1 MTMEDRANE
10 LMAFATEIAPEQ
22 TQRTNGHH
30 PTHSAVQSF
39 DSSFAV
45 IDRAAKYLAKMP
57 IAVDGSNGSKDCFK
71 AACVCVKGF
80 LLTADES
87 LDAMRD
93 WNANCQ
99 PPWSEHE
106 LLHKLSDAAKAA
118 GPSGYLRKT
127 QETNWRSVYVPDYVE
142 PKKAARQQRKEPEA
156 TRTTLREA
164 TKKHL
169 ENIQAGEQQLI
180 KTGIPEIDFAIGGGM
195 GFGEIVL
202 IAARPSHGK
211 SAIALQILNNI
222 TAAGMPCV
230 FCSEEM
236 SAQSLGKRA
245 TQSITSIPQERWL
258 AMNAVVDTQLD
269 DYFKNRADCWII
281 EHNRTAER
289 VAAQIVKHAKEDG
302 VKVAVVDYVQ
312 LLSNAKGNRYETVT
326 ESSVVLK
333 QAASESG
340 VTLISLAQMSR
351 SIEGRDVFV
360 PKVSDLRE
368 SGQLE
373 QDADVIM
380 FLVWPHR
387 IDNTKPSEEYMVYVS
402 KNRNREIV
410 RHTVELKFEP
420 SRQRVV
426 SRPDDTERFDNY
438 KL

>member
-1 MTMEDRANE
+1 
-10 LMAFATEIAPEQ
+10 
-22 TQRTNGHH
+22 
-30 PTHSAVQSF
+30 VQSF

-45 IDRAAKYLAKMP
+45 IERAAKYLAKMP

-80 LLTADES
+80 LLSVDES
-87 LDAMRD
+87 LDAMRE

-106 LLHKLSDAAKAA
+106 LRHKLTDAAKAS

-127 QETNWRSVYVPDYVE
+127 REENWKSVHVPEYVE
-142 PKKAARQQRKEPEA
+142 PKKTAKQKRAEPET

-164 TKKHL
+164 TRKHL
-169 ENIQAGEQQLI
+169 ENIQSGTQQLI
-180 KTGIPEIDFAIGGGM
+180 KTGIQEIDYAIGGGM
-195 GFGEIVL
+195 GFGEIIL

-258 AMNAVVDTQLD
+258 TMNEVIGTQLD
-269 DYFKNRADCWII
+269 DYFKARADCWII

-289 VAAQIVKHAKEDG
+289 VAEQIVKHAKEDG

-312 LLSNAKGNRYETVT
+312 LLSNAKGSRYETVT

-351 SIEGRDVFV
+351 AIEGREAFT

-387 IDNTKPSEEYMVYVS
+387 MDSTKPPDEYFVYVS

-426 SRPDDTERFDNY
+426 SRIDNFSQY
-438 KL
+438 DKA

>member
-1 MTMEDRANE
+1 MSYDRANDLLALIAE
-10 LMAFATEIAPEQ
+10 LGEDAEPK
-22 TQRTNGHH
+22 NGHAA
-30 PTHSAVQSF
+30 SAVQSF
-39 DSSFAV
+39 DSPHGV
-45 IDRAAKYLAKMP
+45 IDRAAKYIAKMP

-71 AACVCVKGF
+71 VACVCVKGF
-80 LLTADES
+80 LLSADDA
-87 LDAMRD
+87 LDAMRE

-99 PPWSEHE
+99 PPWTEHE
-106 LLHKLSDAAKAA
+106 LRHKLNDAAKAS
-118 GPSGYLRKT
+118 GPSGYLLKT
-127 QETNWRSVYVPDYVE
+127 QESNWHKVTVPDYVE
-142 PKKAARQQRKEPEA
+142 PNPAAKAKRKPEPQV

-164 TKKHL
+164 AKNHL
-169 ENIQAGEQQLI
+169 ATIQAGEQQLI
-180 KTGIPEIDFAIGGGM
+180 KTGIPELDYAIGGGM

-211 SAIALQILNNI
+211 SAIALQMLNHI
-222 TAAGMPCV
+222 TSTGMPCV

-245 TQSITSIPQERWL
+245 TQSISSIPQERWL
-258 AMNAVVDTQLD
+258 AMNQVVGTQID
-269 DYFKNRADCWII
+269 EYFKDRADCWII
-281 EHNRTAER
+281 EHNRTAEK
-289 VAAQIVKHAKEDG
+289 VAEAICKHAKEDG

-312 LLSNAKGNRYETVT
+312 LLSNSKGSRYETVT

-351 SIEGRDVFV
+351 SIEGRDKFV

-373 QDADVIM
+373 QDADVIL

-387 IDNTKPSEEYMVYVS
+387 IDGTLPPEEYQIYVS

-410 RHTVELKFEP
+410 RHAVDLKFEP
-420 SRQRVV
+420 SRQRLV
-426 SRPDDTERFDNY
+426 SREDRFASAAESF
-438 KL
+438 K

>member
-1 MTMEDRANE
+1 MIEDKASILLDFIAE
-10 LMAFATEIAPEQ
+10 LEQDDTPKNGNSVSVLPRFDAP
-22 TQRTNGHH
+22 H
-30 PTHSAVQSF
+30 AV
-39 DSSFAV
+39 V
-45 IDRAAKYLAKMP
+45 DRAAKYIAKMP
-57 IAVDGSNGSKDCFK
+57 IAVDGSDGSKDCYRV
-71 AACVCVKGF
+71 ACVCVKGF
-80 LLTADES
+80 LLSTDDS
-87 LDAMRD
+87 LDAMRE

-106 LLHKLSDAAKAA
+106 LRHKLQDAAKAS
-118 GPSGYLRKT
+118 GPSGYLVKT
-127 QETNWRSVYVPDYVE
+127 QESNWSTVKIPNYVE
-142 PKKAARQQRKEPEA
+142 PAQSKAKRPKAEPQT
-156 TRTTLREA
+156 TRTTLKDA
-164 TKKHL
+164 AKKHL
-169 ENIQAGEQQLI
+169 ATIQAGEQQLI
-180 KTGIPEIDFAIGGGM
+180 KTGIPELDYAIGGGM

-211 SAIALQILNNI
+211 SAIALQMLNHI
-222 TAAGMPCV
+222 TSTGLPCV

-245 TQSITSIPQERWL
+245 TQSISSIPQERWL
-258 AMNAVVDTQLD
+258 AMNQVVDTQID
-269 DYFKNRADCWII
+269 DYFRDRAECWII

-289 VAAQIVKHAKEDG
+289 VAESICKHAKEDG

-351 SIEGRDVFV
+351 SIEGRDKFI

-373 QDADVIM
+373 QDADIIL

-387 IDNTKPSEEYMVYVS
+387 IDSSLPHDEYQIYVS

-410 RHTVELKFEP
+410 RHTVDLKFEP

-426 SRPDDTERFDNY
+426 SREDRFADLSNDF
-438 KL
+438 K

>member
-1 MTMEDRANE
+1 MTFEDRANE
-10 LMAFATEIAPEQ
+10 LLAFATEIAPEQ
-22 TQRTNGHH
+22 TQRTNGHSVEH
-30 PTHSAVQSF
+30 NGVQSF

-45 IDRAAKYLAKMP
+45 IERAAKYLAKMP

-80 LLTADES
+80 LLSVDES
-87 LDAMRD
+87 LDAMRE

-106 LLHKLSDAAKAA
+106 LRHKLTDAAKAS

-127 QETNWRSVYVPDYVE
+127 REENWKSVSVPEYVE
-142 PKKAARQQRKEPEA
+142 PKKPAKQKRAEPET

-164 TKKHL
+164 TRKHL
-169 ENIQAGEQQLI
+169 ENIQSGTQQLI
-180 KTGIPEIDFAIGGGM
+180 KTGIQEIDYAIGGGM
-195 GFGEIVL
+195 GFGEIIL

-211 SAIALQILNNI
+211 SAIALQMLNNI

-258 AMNAVVDTQLD
+258 TMNEVIGTQLD
-269 DYFKNRADCWII
+269 DYFKDRADCWII

-289 VAAQIVKHAKEDG
+289 VAEQIVKHAKEDG

-312 LLSNAKGNRYETVT
+312 LLSNAKGSRYETVT

-351 SIEGRDVFV
+351 AIEGREAFT

-387 IDNTKPSEEYMVYVS
+387 MDNTKPPDEYFVYVS

-426 SRPDDTERFDNY
+426 SRIDNFSQY
-438 KL
+438 DQT

>member
-1 MTMEDRANE
+1 MTYDRAEDLLAFIAE
-10 LMAFATEIAPEQ
+10 LGEDNAPPDDKL
-22 TQRTNGHH
+22 NGHVVNRI
-30 PTHSAVQSF
+30 AAY
-39 DSSFAV
+39 DSPQAIV
-45 IDRAAKYLAKMP
+45 ERAAKYIAKMP

-71 AACVCVKGF
+71 VACVCVKGF
-80 LLTADES
+80 LLSTDDA

-99 PPWSEHE
+99 PPWTEHE
-106 LLHKLSDAAKAA
+106 LRHKLSDAAKAS
-118 GPSGYLRKT
+118 GPSGYLVKT
-127 QETNWRSVYVPDYVE
+127 QETNWPSVKVPDYVE
-142 PKKAARQQRKEPEA
+142 PKQTKRTKPEPQT

-164 TKKHL
+164 AKKHL
-169 ENIQAGEQQLI
+169 ETIQAGEQQLI
-180 KTGIPEIDFAIGGGM
+180 KTGIPELDYAIGGGM

-211 SAIALQILNNI
+211 SAIALQILNNV
-222 TAAGMPCV
+222 TATGMPCV

-245 TQSITSIPQERWL
+245 TQSITSIPQERWF
-258 AMNAVVDTQLD
+258 AMNSVVGTHID
-269 DYFKNRADCWII
+269 DYFKDRAECWII
-281 EHNRTAER
+281 EHNRTADK
-289 VAAQIVKHAKEDG
+289 VAEAICKHAKEDG

-312 LLSNAKGNRYETVT
+312 LLSNSKGSRYETVT

-333 QAASESG
+333 QAATESG

-351 SIEGRDVFV
+351 SIEGRDKFV

-373 QDADVIM
+373 QDADIIL

-387 IDNTKPSEEYMVYVS
+387 IDGTLPPDEYQIYVS

-410 RHTVELKFEP
+410 RYSVDLKFEP
-420 SRQRVV
+420 SRQRLV
-426 SRPDDTERFDNY
+426 SREDRFTELAESF
-438 KL
+438 K

>member
-1 MTMEDRANE
+1 MSHDRAAD
-10 LMAFATEIAPEQ
+10 LMEFIEEIGGQVATEVAQGVRSEP
-22 TQRTNGHH
+22 RR
-30 PTHSAVQSF
+30 
-39 DSSFAV
+39 DSPYEV
-45 IDRAAKYLAKMP
+45 IERAAKYLAKVP
-57 IAVDGSNGSKDCFK
+57 IAVDGSNGSADCFK
-71 AACVCVKGF
+71 AACICRKGF
-80 LLTADES
+80 CLSLDDS
-87 LDAMRD
+87 LDAMRE

-99 PPWSEHE
+99 PPWSEYE
-106 LLHKLSDAAKAA
+106 LRHKLEDAGKAS
-118 GPSGYLRKT
+118 GPTGYLLKT
-127 QETNWRSVYVPDYVE
+127 QERNWESVRVPNYTE
-142 PKKAARQQRKEPEA
+142 PKKAANRKRPEPET

-169 ENIQAGEQQLI
+169 EQIQAGEVQLI
-180 KTGIPEIDFAIGGGM
+180 KTGISEIDYAIGGGI
-195 GFGEIVL
+195 GFGESVL

-211 SAIALQILNNI
+211 SAIALQMLNNI

-245 TQSITSIPQERWL
+245 TQSITAIPEQNWKI
-258 AMNAVVDTQLD
+258 MNITLGNELD
-269 DYFKNRADCWII
+269 AYFQNRAECFII

-289 VAAQIVKHAKEDG
+289 VAEQICKHAKEDG

-312 LLSNAKGNRYETVT
+312 LLSNAKGSRYETVT
-326 ESSVVLK
+326 ESSVILK

-340 VTLISLAQMSR
+340 VTLINLAQMSR
-351 SIEGRDVFV
+351 AIEQRDQYI

-387 IDNTKPSEEYMVYVS
+387 IDNTKPHDEYMIYVS

-410 RHTVELKFEP
+410 RHSIQMTFEP

-426 SRPDDTERFDNY
+426 PRLSDEPFTGR
-438 KL
+438 L

>member
-10 LMAFATEIAPEQ
+10 LLAFATEIAPEQ
-22 TQRTNGHH
+22 SQKTNGHH
-30 PTHSAVQSF
+30 IDNCGVQSF

-45 IDRAAKYLAKMP
+45 IERAAKYIAKMP
-57 IAVDGSNGSKDCFK
+57 VAVDGSNGSKDCFRV
-71 AACVCVKGF
+71 ACVCVKGF
-80 LLTADES
+80 LLSVDES
-87 LDAMRD
+87 LEAMRE
-93 WNANCQ
+93 WNSSCQ

-106 LLHKLSDAAKAA
+106 LRHKLTDAAKAS

-127 QETNWRSVYVPDYVE
+127 REENWKSVDVPQYAEPKRTAKQRRVE
-142 PKKAARQQRKEPEA
+142 PET

-164 TKKHL
+164 TRKHL
-169 ENIQAGEQQLI
+169 ENIQSGSEQLI
-180 KTGIPEIDFAIGGGM
+180 KTGIPEIDYAIGGGM
-195 GFGEIVL
+195 GFGEIIL

-245 TQSITSIPQERWL
+245 TQSITSIPQERW
-258 AMNAVVDTQLD
+258 MTMSEVVGTQLD
-269 DYFKNRADCWII
+269 DYFKDRADCWII

-289 VAAQIVKHAKEDG
+289 VAEQIVKHAKEDG

-351 SIEGRDVFV
+351 SIEGRESFT

-387 IDNTKPSEEYMVYVS
+387 MDNTKPPDEYFVYVS

-420 SRQRVV
+420 SRQRVL
-426 SRPDDTERFDNY
+426 SRVDTFAQYDNV
-438 KL
+438 